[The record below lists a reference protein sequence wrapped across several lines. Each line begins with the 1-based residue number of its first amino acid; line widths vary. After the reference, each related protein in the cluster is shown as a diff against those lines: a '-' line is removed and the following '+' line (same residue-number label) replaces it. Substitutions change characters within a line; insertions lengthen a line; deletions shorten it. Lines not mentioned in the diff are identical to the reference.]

1 MKSITRTILT
11 PKQSVMCSTLNRYT
25 FTLLME
31 NDMPKVKALP
41 PTKLPPRDLIYKH
54 LRNGVANFKFIK
66 ANGEEREMNATL
78 ITAKMDPRLVPDT
91 NPNPPTQDP
100 DVFKVW
106 DIDSKGW
113 RQFKISSLTEYN
125 GKVSD

>member
-1 MKSITRTILT
+1 
-11 PKQSVMCSTLNRYT
+11 
-25 FTLLME
+25 
-31 NDMPKVKALP
+31 MPKTKPLP
-41 PTKLPPRDLIYKH
+41 ATKLPPRDLIYKH

>member
-1 MKSITRTILT
+1 
-11 PKQSVMCSTLNRYT
+11 
-25 FTLLME
+25 
-31 NDMPKVKALP
+31 MPKVKPLP
-41 PTKLPPRDLIYKH
+41 ATRLPSRDLIYKH
-54 LRNGVANFKFIK
+54 LRTGVANFKFIK

-78 ITAKMDPRLVPDT
+78 ITTKMDPRLVPDT
-91 NPNPPTQDP
+91 SPNPPSQDP
-100 DVFKVW
+100 DLFKVW